1 MFYNFTKIEPIY
13 NYYLSTG
20 FDHSMQEVADAVQI
34 TKKTLFNRYLSKENM
49 EHCLI
54 DFWQVKSCERIV
66 QRMEYAN
73 NAVEKLM
80 MFLFELQYCRNNEL
94 IFFQKARALILNK
107 SELETP
113 LFISQ
118 LEAIF
123 ATGVKE
129 ELFNFD
135 SDYRIF
141 AYFFLFNTFFILLKD
156 ALIHTDYIP
165 FLFEP
170 ILTETG
176 KMMFKYIDIEQIFK

>member
-1 MFYNFTKIEPIY
+1 MFYNQSKIEPIY

-20 FDHSMQEVADAVQI
+20 FDHSMQEVADVVQI

-54 DFWQVKSCERIV
+54 DYWQVKSCERIV

-94 IFFQKARALILNK
+94 IFFQKIGALF
-107 SELETP
+107 LEKPEQKTP

-123 ATGVKE
+123 AMGIIE
-129 ELFNFD
+129 ELFHF
-135 SDYRIF
+135 SSEPKIF
-141 AYFFLFNTFFILLKD
+141 AYFFLLNTLFILLKEP
-156 ALIHTDYIP
+156 LINTDYIP

-170 ILTETG
+170 ILTKIG
-176 KMMFKYIDIEQIFK
+176 QAMFKDIDIEQVFK